1 MPFKITRDDGVSCSA
16 PLNLDGLHCIASSLN
31 LSGRGGGA
39 VGGATGVL
47 GLTSKMSGSSPRPCH
62 LRLVGVVKNNS
73 KEKSAKNIFICRRI
87 FIKKEIFLMA
97 GVLYMSF
104 LLIKKQVALFTSK

>member
-1 MPFKITRDDGVSCSA
+1 
-16 PLNLDGLHCIASSLN
+16 
-31 LSGRGGGA
+31 
-39 VGGATGVL
+39 VGGATTVL

-97 GVLYMSF
+97 GVHVF
-104 LLIKKQVALFTSK
+104 PVNKKASGTFYVKMK